1 MIRLPICI
9 AGLILCLATL
19 LRPISVQALEIFACE
34 PEWGALATELG
45 GDKVTVFVATT
56 ARQDPH
62 QVQARPAL
70 IARLRS
76 ADLVVCTGAELE
88 IGWMPLLL
96 RQAANARIQPGGPGY
111 FEAAQHLRLLEVPT
125 RLDRAEGD
133 IHAAGNPHIQTDPRN
148 IAAVA
153 AALAQR
159 MAQVDPT
166 DAATIA
172 ARAQNFA
179 ARWAAATQRWAQQ
192 AAPLRGT
199 TIATYHKNWAYLAD
213 WLGLREA
220 ATIEPKPG
228 IPPGSQYLAQLVSEL
243 PAKGVRGVVY
253 AAYEDPRGAQFVAE
267 RIGVP
272 VIMLPFTVGGTDRA
286 RDLFGLFDDTVD
298 RLAAGLAGGVSV
310 KR

>member
-1 MIRLPICI
+1 MTRLATRV
-9 AGLILCLATL
+9 AGLMLCVALFA
-19 LRPISVQALEIFACE
+19 RPTGAQAMEVFACE
-34 PEWGALATELG
+34 PEWGALAAELG

-56 ARQDPH
+56 GLQDPH
-62 QVQARPAL
+62 QIQARPAL

-88 IGWMPLLL
+88 IGWIPLLL
-96 RQAANARIQPGGPGY
+96 RQAANARIQPGSPGY
-111 FEAAQHLRLLEVPT
+111 FEAAQYVRLLEVPT

-133 IHAAGNPHIQTDPRN
+133 VHAAGNPHIQTGPQN
-148 IAAVA
+148 IGAIA

-166 DAATIA
+166 DAATIT

-179 ARWAAATQRWAQQ
+179 GRWGAAMQRWTQQ

-199 TIATYHKNWAYLAD
+199 TIAAYHKNWAYLED

-220 ATIEPKPG
+220 GTIEPKPG
-228 IPPGSQYLAQLVSEL
+228 IPPGSQYLAQLVNEL
-243 PAKGVRGVVY
+243 PAKGVRGVIY

-267 RIGVP
+267 HIRVP
-272 VIMLPFTVGGTDRA
+272 AIMLPFTIGGTDRA
-286 RDLFGLFDDTVD
+286 RDLFGLFDDTVE
-298 RLAAGLAGGVSV
+298 RLIAGLAGGAGV